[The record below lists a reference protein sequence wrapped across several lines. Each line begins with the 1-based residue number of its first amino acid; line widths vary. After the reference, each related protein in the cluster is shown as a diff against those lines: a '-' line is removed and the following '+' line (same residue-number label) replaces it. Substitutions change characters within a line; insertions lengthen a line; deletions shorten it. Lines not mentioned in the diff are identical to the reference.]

1 MTSLFKATHPPPRPF
16 AGDQAVRTLRVWVFL
31 FSSLIGLSCLPA
43 QSAAE
48 LERGFVDGQAVI
60 KLRDTV
66 DARGEKDFLERWGLS
81 IHYRYPLIRALWVD
95 FSKDRAADVLVARLR
110 RQPEIEWAQVNAFGQ
125 RAVLPNDP
133 NFSNCY
139 ALHNTGQTIAG
150 TTGVADADMDCA
162 EAWNIRHSA
171 ANVILAIVD
180 SGARL
185 THQDLSANIWV
196 NSGEIANNNI
206 DDDGNGLID
215 DINGWDF
222 AANNNAPVD
231 IDGHGTNVTGAAC
244 ARGNNGAGGSG
255 VCWEAQAMIVK
266 DGNAVPLVAA
276 SAAGIEYAAMMG
288 AVVCNFSTGYGSANL
303 PVLQQ
308 AVNVAQGLGM
318 IICVA
323 AGNSSANLNVVSD
336 APATYTNDN
345 LIVVAASDNTDQPAF
360 FTNTGNVHVDVFAP
374 GVDIYT
380 TRRQNNA
387 AYGFVDGTSFSAP
400 LVTGC
405 VALMRAHN
413 PGASYQ
419 LVRSTL
425 FSTVDTKPAFTGL
438 VGTNGRVNLDQALS
452 AIGNTGAAPSP
463 DPMTFQLAPSL
474 LTDDIARMIA
484 SVANPSPVEYKFDL
498 VSSTGAGGNS
508 SPWQVSATYVDIG
521 LEADTQYTYTV
532 KARNALSLAETA
544 PSAPAS
550 VWTPAHA
557 PLGVDIA
564 NITNGGFDIVGINAI
579 GNPPTTEYSIEV
591 SGQFVNAS
599 GTLAPTRTWRTAADW
614 SGLQVT
620 GLLPET
626 TYLIS
631 SRARNG
637 AGVETADSGPI
648 QATTNLLG
656 ACAAGFVG
664 LANGGPFDILTMNG
678 SSGGAQ
684 RLVQIPVGSAIT
696 TTIATPPTSALPVN
710 HALLGWIGVPEAS
723 YEFPLPL
730 GIGTFC
736 FIPCDVDPS
745 LPAFDVWS
753 TFGPGN
759 CGFLASATQTP
770 FSFFNPGYPFPL
782 PDLTFQVILE
792 ESPGVLRVGNALVL
806 RYQ

>member
-1 MTSLFKATHPPPRPF
+1 M
-16 AGDQAVRTLRVWVFL
+16 RTLCVWILILSFL
-31 FSSLIGLSCLPA
+31 TILPILPA

-48 LERGFVDGQAVI
+48 LERGFADGQAVI
-60 KLRDTV
+60 KLRDSV
-66 DARGEKDFLERWGLS
+66 DSRGEKNFLERWGLS
-81 IHYRYPLIRALWVD
+81 VHYRYPLIRALWVD
-95 FSKDRAADVLVARLR
+95 FDKGRAADVLVERLR
-110 RQPEIEWAQVNAFGQ
+110 QQPEIEWAQVNAFGH
-125 RAVLPNDP
+125 RAVIPNDP
-133 NFSNCY
+133 GFTNCY
-139 ALHNTGQTIAG
+139 ALNNTGQTIAG
-150 TTGVADADMDCA
+150 SAGVADADMDCA
-162 EAWNIRHSA
+162 EAWDIRHSA
-171 ANVILAIVD
+171 SNVILAIVD

-185 THQDLSANIWV
+185 THQDLSANNWI

-231 IDGHGTNVTGAAC
+231 IDGHGTNVTGTAC

-288 AVVCNFSTGYGSANL
+288 AVACNFSTGYGSGNF

-323 AGNSSANLNVVSD
+323 AGNSSANLNVISD

-374 GVDIYT
+374 GVHIYT

-413 PGASYQ
+413 PAATYQ
-419 LVRSTL
+419 LVLSTL
-425 FSTVDTKPAFTGL
+425 FSTVDSKPAFTGL
-438 VGTNGRVNLDQALS
+438 VATNGRVNLNQALMT
-452 AIGNTGAAPSP
+452 IGNTGAAPSP

-484 SVANPSPVEYKFDL
+484 TIANPSPVEYKFDL
-498 VSSTGAGGNS
+498 VSSTGGGGNS
-508 SPWQVSATYVDIG
+508 SLWQVSTTYVDIG
-521 LEADTQYTYTV
+521 LEANTQYTYTV
-532 KARNALSLAETA
+532 KARNALSLTETA

-557 PLGVDIA
+557 PLGVTLD
-564 NITNGGFDIVGINAI
+564 NVTNDGFEILAINAI

-591 SGQFVNAS
+591 SGQIVSAS
-599 GTLAPTRTWRTAADW
+599 GTPAPTRTWQTAAAW
-614 SGLQVT
+614 MGLQVT

-626 TYLIS
+626 TYS
-631 SRARNG
+631 VTCRARNG
-637 AGVETADSGPI
+637 AGVETADSVPV
-648 QATTNLLG
+648 QVTTNLLG
-656 ACAAGFVG
+656 ACAAGVVG
-664 LANGGPFDILTMNG
+664 VNSGGPFDVLTMNG
-678 SSGGAQ
+678 SSGGTQ
-684 RLVQIPVGSAIT
+684 RLVQIPVGSPIT
-696 TTIATPPTSALPVN
+696 TTIATPPTSGVPVN
-710 HALLGWIGVPEAS
+710 HALLGWFGVPEAS

-736 FIPCDVDPS
+736 FIPCDVDPN
-745 LPAFDVWS
+745 LPAFDAWS

-759 CGFLASATQTP
+759 CGFLASATPTP

-792 ESPGVLRVGNALVL
+792 ESPGVLKVGNALVL

>member
-1 MTSLFKATHPPPRPF
+1 MRIIC
-16 AGDQAVRTLRVWVFL
+16 VWVFL
-31 FSSLIGLSCLPA
+31 LSLLTNVPHLSA

-48 LERGFVDGQAVI
+48 LERGFADGQAVI
-60 KLRDTV
+60 KLRDSV
-66 DARGEKDFLERWGLS
+66 DSHGEKNFLERWGLTV
-81 IHYRYPLIRALWVD
+81 HYRYPLIRALWVD
-95 FSKDRAADVLVARLR
+95 FAKDRAADVLVARLR
-110 RQPEIEWAQVNAFGQ
+110 QQPEIEWAEVNAFG
-125 RAVLPNDP
+125 RRTVIPNDP
-133 NFSNCY
+133 SFANCY
-139 ALHNTGQTIAG
+139 ALNNTGQTIAG
-150 TTGVADADMDCA
+150 SAGVPDADMDCA
-162 EAWNIRHSA
+162 EAWDIRHNAS
-171 ANVILAIVD
+171 NVVLAIVD

-185 THQDLSANIWV
+185 THQDLSANIWI
-196 NSGEIANNNI
+196 NPGEIANNNI
-206 DDDGNGLID
+206 DDDGNGLVD

-231 IDGHGTNVTGAAC
+231 SDGHGTNVTGTAC
-244 ARGNNGAGGSG
+244 ARGNNGSGGSG

-288 AVVCNFSTGYGSANL
+288 AVVCNFSTGYGSGNF

-308 AVNVAQGLGM
+308 AINVAQGLGM

-323 AGNSSANLNVVSD
+323 AGNSGSNLNVVSD

-345 LIVVAASDNTDQPAF
+345 LIVVAASDNADQPAS

-413 PGASYQ
+413 PAATYQ
-419 LVRSTL
+419 VVRSTL
-425 FSTVDTKPAFTGL
+425 FNTVDTKPAFTGL
-438 VGTNGRVNLDQALS
+438 VATNGRVNLNQALMS
-452 AIGNTGAAPSP
+452 IGNTGAAPSP

-484 SVANPSPVEYKFDL
+484 STANPSPVEYKFDL
-498 VSSTGAGGNS
+498 VSSTGGGGNS
-508 SPWQVSATYVDIG
+508 SPWQVSTTYVDIG
-521 LEADTQYTYTV
+521 LEANTQYTYTV

-550 VWTPAHA
+550 VWTPAHP
-557 PLGVDIA
+557 PLGVTLD
-564 NITNGGFDIVGINAI
+564 NVTNGGFEIVAINAI

-591 SGQFVNAS
+591 SGQFVSAS
-599 GTLAPTRTWRTAADW
+599 GTLTSARTWQTSANWA
-614 SGLQVT
+614 GLQVT

-626 TYLIS
+626 TYS
-631 SRARNG
+631 VTSRARNG
-637 AGVETADSGPI
+637 AGVETADSAPV
-648 QATTNLLG
+648 QTTTSLLG

-664 LANGGPFDILTMNG
+664 LNSGGPFDVLTLNG
-678 SSGGAQ
+678 SSGGPQ
-684 RLVQIPVGSAIT
+684 RLVQIPVGSPIT
-696 TTIATPPTSALPVN
+696 TTIATPPTSGVPVN
-710 HALLGWIGVPEAS
+710 HALLGWFGVPQAS
-723 YEFPLPL
+723 FEFPLPL

-745 LPAFDVWS
+745 LPAFDAWS

-759 CGFLASATQTP
+759 CGFLASATPTP